1 MYRTPQPNQLIRSSA
16 SIYWRKTVA
25 GSRRAVR
32 TWDVLVLY
40 LHAFRWGPAH
50 VGECQ
55 GMDVS
60 CSCPATW
67 HQRRGRGHVA
77 AAGKSG
83 RGGASEQAAGGRARR
98 QRAHGRA
105 EADADA
111 RAPPGAHRLG
121 LARFSGR
128 AVWWVRPCHLAQ
140 RPGLCGGSRC
150 ATGAEQSRV
159 VGNRNVTGT
168 DQHFAG
174 CV

>member
-50 VGECQ
+50 VGECH

-77 AAGKSG
+77 APAAGKSG
-83 RGGASEQAAGGRARR
+83 RGGASEQASGRQAGVAGPPRRERARR

-111 RAPPGAHRLG
+111 RAPPGAHRLR

-128 AVWWVRPCHLAQ
+128 GCVVGPALPSSTAGGAVWWVR
-140 RPGLCGGSRC
+140 LCNGS
-150 ATGAEQSRV
+150 GAEQSSRK
-159 VGNRNVTGT
+159 
-168 DQHFAG
+168 
-174 CV
+174 